1 MYLLYLDASGSANP
15 KDVNT
20 KHYVYLGCPCR
31 NRTGRTSTLT
41 WTLKSRYRFPGEDFE
56 LHVKQ
61 FAVSMREQDKTPDFE
76 KMGYEDRREAVR
88 ELRKKALAA
97 EKTAEKREEMRKR
110 FKGTDP
116 FIHLT
121 RERSQLLEDAVAL
134 IGSFDNIKL
143 FADAVSKS
151 HPGVTGGTVDPVIE
165 TFTQAIT
172 RFDTFL
178 DKIAMKAQERDR
190 RGALTTGCSSW
201 IRIHPPKRNTPEV
214 PPLSPTRTPIW
225 QAPACHR
232 RPILCSQRQGERS
245 ATRRCLRLCVASVF
259 GFGEVMGS
267 HEERQ
272 FLTIFRLFD
281 RDPRGRLAWAAAL
294 RPGSCVQVLDLCG
307 EGPRADATCHGD
319 GLRKISGHGRRITRC
334 RPKPPSPCQKGGVL

>member
-15 KDVNT
+15 KDINT
-20 KHYVYLGCPCR
+20 KHYVYLGLSMQEQDWSDL
-31 NRTGRTSTLT
+31 NADLDA
-41 WTLKSRYRFPGEDFE
+41 LKSRYRFPGEDFE

-76 KMGYEDRREAVR
+76 KMGYEDRRTVVR
-88 ELRKKALAA
+88 ELREKALAA
-97 EKTAEKREEMRKR
+97 EKSAEKREEMRKR

-121 RERSQLLEDAVAL
+121 RAQRSQLLEDAVAL
-134 IGSFDNIKL
+134 AGSFDNIKL

-190 RGALTTGCSSW
+190 RARIDHGLLILDQDSSTESVIHQKFRHFRQHGHPFGKLRHVIDVPFFAPSDQVSGLQLADVCAYVLRRYLDTGA
-201 IRIHPPKRNTPEV
+201 
-214 PPLSPTRTPIW
+214 
-225 QAPACHR
+225 
-232 RPILCSQRQGERS
+232 
-245 ATRRCLRLCVASVF
+245 
-259 GFGEVMGS
+259 VMGS

-281 RDPRGRLAWAAAL
+281 RDPRGRL
-294 RPGSCVQVLDLCG
+294 
-307 EGPRADATCHGD
+307 H
-319 GLRKISGHGRRITRC
+319 GLRHYVPARVCKCLICAERDHG
-334 RPKPPSPCQKGGVL
+334 PVQ